1 MREVKLRGLLD
12 QNRVRKVLR
21 TVGPRTTRTLE
32 KPRKSNID
40 CRAWLLTS
48 PTNTFSVSPCC
59 YMGNYLFAGP
69 VYRLSSSHIH
79 AEHSTWRFYE
89 LRLLAWF

>member
-1 MREVKLRGLLD
+1 MREVKLRSLLD

-21 TVGPRTTRTLE
+21 TVGLRTLE

-48 PTNTFSVSPCC
+48 QTNTFSVSPCC

-69 VYRLSSSHIH
+69 VYRL
-79 AEHSTWRFYE
+79 
-89 LRLLAWF
+89 LALIFMLSIPLGVSMN